1 MLSMI
6 HMSQMTTV
14 ARRWG
19 PYASKPQCVVD
30 YNIGMKGVD
39 LGDQLS
45 SSYPSIRRSLKWYN
59 SIYLF
64 TYLTFPLW
72 TVTPSLNIWE
82 TGLPKSPFYCG
93 LVMQSSMSIGQ
104 LWSHTAPA
112 VGQQCFLRLPG
123 YREEPAMLCGKHQT
137 GVIAGV
143 SCATG
148 CEKGGADNV
157 SGMRRLLMHLRV
169 FCRISL
175 PEEWTASGKF
185 RVHSAN

>member
-59 SIYLF
+59 FIYLF

-82 TGLPKSPFYCG
+82 TGLPKSPFDCG

-104 LWSHTAPA
+104 LWSHTAMLPSA
-112 VGQQCFLRLPG
+112 SWLLGRTRHVVRETPDRRYRRCFLCYWVWERWRGQCVRYATSP
-123 YREEPAMLCGKHQT
+123 YAPT
-137 GVIAGV
+137 GV
-143 SCATG
+143 
-148 CEKGGADNV
+148 
-157 SGMRRLLMHLRV
+157 L
-169 FCRISL
+169 
-175 PEEWTASGKF
+175 
-185 RVHSAN
+185 